1 MTRQIPQSPVH
12 STHVISTTAEPPI
25 SNHAFHVLPRLNT
38 SKIWRRTPLR
48 TTVSRHLR
56 QPTSCRPDHPTE
68 TAGKRAQGPS
78 DSTGRHA
85 LQMKHPWDRDGNC
98 GDCNLDSTRQRKL
111 DKGETKTENGVLQ
124 QKPER
129 PGIAGCRRANSG
141 LRAPLLRGA
150 PESGNIEQASKASI
164 LACTKL
170 TRTRQSMHLVCSCR
184 WRTGIPTRPSS
195 RP

>member
-111 DKGETKTENGVLQ
+111 DKGETKTETEFCSRSQNARELQ
-124 QKPER
+124 AAEGQTAACER
-129 PGIAGCRRANSG
+129 HYCGERLSLGTLNRR
-141 LRAPLLRGA
+141 P
-150 PESGNIEQASKASI
+150 
-164 LACTKL
+164 
-170 TRTRQSMHLVCSCR
+170 
-184 WRTGIPTRPSS
+184 RP
-195 RP
+195 RFWHARN